1 MTTDEH
7 ALQAYF
13 RARPRVLIAFSGGV
27 DSAVLA
33 LVAHRALGDDML
45 AVTGISPA
53 VPERDRVQAVEFCQ
67 QHGIPHR
74 LLETREFQDPNYL
87 ANPHNRCYFCKS
99 ELFRGLEQLRQE
111 LEWDVIAEGTNTSDL
126 RGHRPGQQAAQEARV
141 IAPYLDL
148 SIDKDGVRAIA
159 RACDLSLAEKP
170 ATACLA
176 SRIPTGT
183 AIDPAILRRV
193 DQAED
198 FLRSLG
204 LQQVRVRHHGE
215 LARIEVEPQ
224 EFARCLAAHAAIA
237 SALRDLGYRYV
248 TLDLHGYRTGSTA
261 GVMTSRTTTARDHG
275 IATAS

>member
-1 MTTDEH
+1 MTTDH
-7 ALQAYF
+7 ALQSYF
-13 RARPRVLIAFSGGV
+13 RPRPRILIAFSGGV

-33 LVAHRALGDDML
+33 FVAHHVLGDKML

-53 VPERDRVQAVEFCQ
+53 VPERDRRQAVEFCL

-99 ELFRGLEQLRQE
+99 ELFRGLEQLRRE
-111 LEWDVIAEGTNTSDL
+111 LGWDAIAEGTNTSDL
-126 RGHRPGQQAAQEARV
+126 HGHRPGMQAAHEARV

-148 SIDKDGVRAIA
+148 SIDKDGVRAMA
-159 RACDLSLAEKP
+159 RACGLSLAEKP

-183 AIDPAILRRV
+183 AIDPVILRRI

-204 LQQVRVRHHGE
+204 LEQLRVRHHGE
-215 LARIEVEPQ
+215 LARIEVEPHS
-224 EFARCLAAHAAIA
+224 FARCFAAHDAIVRT
-237 SALRDLGYRYV
+237 LRGLGYRYV
-248 TLDLHGYRTGSTA
+248 TLDLQGYRTGSTA
-261 GVMTSRTTTARDHG
+261 GVITPHPMPANDRA
-275 IATAS
+275 IASAS